1 MFSEAC
7 SVYFFLVI
15 VSFLVSCSS
24 SNSVDSVIY
33 GGCSQ
38 TKYAPASPY
47 GSNVNSLLSS
57 LVNSAAISKFNNFK
71 VSLPGSAPYDVVYG
85 LFQCRGDLNPSGC
98 RDCVSHSVS
107 RLGNLCPGVTGGVL
121 QLDGCL
127 VKYDNVSFVGVEDKA
142 VVFKKCGPSNGYDPE
157 LSNHRDAVL
166 GYLTGVG
173 QYFRAGGSGKVQ
185 GVAQCVQDLS
195 VTECQDC
202 LGDATESLRTEC
214 ESAAWGDMFLA
225 KCYVRYSDHAH
236 HLRNNDPNE
245 LTDKTLAI
253 LIGLITGVILII
265 ILLSGFSR
273 LCDDQKGTVIPFLL
287 SLMFYFV
294 HICNVLKIPRR
305 QVN

>member
-1 MFSEAC
+1 MSFEAFSPHI
-7 SVYFFLVI
+7 FLI
-15 VSFLVSCSS
+15 TVSFLASLST
-24 SNSVDSVIY
+24 SNSIDSVIY

-38 TKYAPASPY
+38 IKYAVASPY
-47 GSNVNSLLSS
+47 QSNVNSLLSS

-71 VSLPGSAPYDVVYG
+71 VSLPGSLPYDVVYG
-85 LFQCRGDLNPSGC
+85 LFQCRGDLSPSGC

-142 VVFKKCGPSNGYDPE
+142 VVFKKCGPSDGYNPD
-157 LSNHRDAVL
+157 LLNHRDAVL

-195 VTECQDC
+195 ISECQDC
-202 LGDATESLRTEC
+202 LGVATESLKTEC
-214 ESAAWGDMFLA
+214 PSASWGDMFLA

-236 HLRNNDPNE
+236 HLRNDDPNE

-273 LCDDQKGTVIPFLL
+273 LCDDQKDG
-287 SLMFYFV
+287 
-294 HICNVLKIPRR
+294 K
-305 QVN
+305 